1 MSDIPAFGIEPSVDS
16 DQRLDALATTTAPA
30 DCAGKAA
37 PPGAT
42 RRRPQAFLGGEP
54 FEEPLMT
61 QSRMH
66 AAIALGGT
74 MIIGAFV
81 AFLPPVPPASAQS
94 QAQRLCREQGVTP
107 KSDTYE
113 YCLSQTTRA
122 LEWGEPRL
130 AWRFARVAA
139 ESREACLGY
148 GLQPQTSGFRT
159 CLDRETYARGLMVY
173 ADEPPKYGPQIADHP

>member
-1 MSDIPAFGIEPSVDS
+1 
-16 DQRLDALATTTAPA
+16 
-30 DCAGKAA
+30 
-37 PPGAT
+37 
-42 RRRPQAFLGGEP
+42 
-54 FEEPLMT
+54 
-61 QSRMH
+61 
-66 AAIALGGT
+66 

-122 LEWGEPRL
+122 LEWGEPRK
-130 AWRFARVAA
+130 AP
-139 ESREACLGY
+139 REACLGY